1 VQSVSN
7 NFLGGCGRGGGSV
20 PCLALP
26 SLVPL
31 RPSSKAL
38 QKNQNKNN
46 EKVDVNGLEENF
58 EDGEKKL
65 SKSYMDRESER

>member
-1 VQSVSN
+1 
-7 NFLGGCGRGGGSV
+7 L

-38 QKNQNKNN
+38 QKYQDKNN
-46 EKVDVNGLEENF
+46 EQVDVIGLEENF

>member
-1 VQSVSN
+1 
-7 NFLGGCGRGGGSV
+7 L
-20 PCLALP
+20 PCLTFP
-26 SLVPL
+26 VPL

-46 EKVDVNGLEENF
+46 EKVDVIGLEENF

-65 SKSYMDRESER
+65 NKSYMDPESER

>member
-1 VQSVSN
+1 M
-7 NFLGGCGRGGGSV
+7 

>member
-1 VQSVSN
+1 VC
-7 NFLGGCGRGGGSV
+7 LAL

-46 EKVDVNGLEENF
+46 KKVDVIGL
-58 EDGEKKL
+58 KKIL
-65 SKSYMDRESER
+65 KMERRN

>member
-7 NFLGGCGRGGGSV
+7 NFLGGFWGVGGGGECAL

-46 EKVDVNGLEENF
+46 KKVDVIGL
-58 EDGEKKL
+58 KKIL
-65 SKSYMDRESER
+65 KMERRN

>member
-1 VQSVSN
+1 
-7 NFLGGCGRGGGSV
+7 L

>member
-1 VQSVSN
+1 
-7 NFLGGCGRGGGSV
+7 LWGWGGECAL
-20 PCLALP
+20 PCLTFP
-26 SLVPL
+26 VPL

-46 EKVDVNGLEENF
+46 EKVDVIGLEENF

-65 SKSYMDRESER
+65 SKCYMDPESERW

>member
-1 VQSVSN
+1 
-7 NFLGGCGRGGGSV
+7 V